1 MCFGQVKR
9 YSLKFGFYETE
20 STGVLRVTH
29 RNIHIHEVILEPNA
43 IEIRFSS
50 SDPDDKLLK
59 RYGEIHGTTFAWRV
73 QLAGLIETDSLQICS
88 EGREFVMRKQEGGQ
102 WGRLSSSATAIRSS
116 NYSTPRNY
124 GPSLSSYRYSAS
136 SYTPSTRPPPPPSAN
151 AGPTPEPSYA
161 SGSMTLTRSST
172 SAASTG
178 SALTRS
184 SSVSPGYQRSLY
196 TTPAAARSAAF
207 SPSTFASGQGGQSYA
222 AAATGARS
230 YGPSMGHSP
239 SSYSLSSAA
248 SGPPVAAGGGTAP
261 QATATNNSPPT
272 AVRSR
277 SSSAIASY
285 RSVNVA
291 QLNQQARE
299 RAERDEK
306 AREYKEWEER
316 ERIRSEM
323 EEAPIADFRKKY
335 TGARSYGPSMGH
347 SPSSYSLSSAASGP
361 PVAAGGGTAPQA
373 TATNNSPP
381 TAVRSRS
388 SSAIASYRS
397 VNLTQ
402 LNQQARERAER
413 DEKAREYKEWE
424 ERERIRS
431 EMEEAPI
438 ADFRKKYTGRSS
450 TGTTMS
456 PGYAQF
462 SKAVT
467 SRSELGAAT
476 LTRPDYPGNSAGA
489 VPPAPA
495 DPPRYTSSYTGYKPT
510 ATVQPFEDRGVAT
523 VQPGFT
529 GLRNIGNTCF
539 MNATLQMLVNNIELK
554 TYFLERHYKLDV
566 NPNNPLGFRGRLA
579 DAFADFMRHM
589 WNCQNRAIEPAKI
602 KELVAEKASQ
612 FANFAQHDAHEFL
625 SFLLDG
631 LHEDL
636 NRVSNEAWYNH
647 TLRNDS
653 IFVDLFHGQLKSRLQ
668 CPKCDRVSIT
678 FDPFVYLPVPFP
690 KVKKTTTLYFWP
702 IDPLL
707 KPLEITVQYSSE
719 GTIQDL
725 LGALSE
731 VVRVPTKALRLV
743 EVFSH
748 RIQKIFSP
756 SDKASEICSGDVL
769 YAFQVHDAADCN
781 EPVIELLVVQRQLYS
796 STLRY
801 ACNECGRSTGRLKA
815 CEACYNA
822 YYCNKEC
829 QLANW
834 NTGGH
839 RDECRRRTTAD
850 YVGQPFMVSL
860 PRSQLTYQ
868 HLIRVLEA
876 RCRFSVDIFQPPQLS
891 NSSEE
896 NEASVREGSDGSN
909 PEEKKVGAPPMLH
922 RASASHSPSPSTAGS
937 TPRRQTVM
945 PEQRKKPEFKM
956 FLVRKLADQAHVLG
970 DTIVDDKTEWIPG
983 EPLELE
989 SGTYL
994 SINWYN
1000 LRNGRPFMSV
1010 ENRRA
1015 LQIDNER
1022 SEQLAK
1028 QLRKFTSGGSC
1039 GDPTLQDMLGMFSE
1053 TERLKPEESW
1063 YCNKCRDHV
1072 EATKKLELFRLPPVL
1087 IVQLKRFV
1095 YTATYQTMHRRSKD
1109 ERRVIYPIGN
1119 LDMSPF
1125 LAETAPAGQN
1135 TVYDLTGVVCHSGSS
1150 YFGHYVS
1157 IGRLAGFDSTET
1169 VVDWRLFDDSIV
1181 SKQSVNN
1188 VQSDDAYLL
1197 FYKQR
1202 GVPTKSI
1209 FRTKSSSLQE
1219 IPVVEKVHKF
1229 LNIFYKAATWES
1241 LVHNRVVSL
1250 VLHLRAELH
1259 MKL

>member
-1 MCFGQVKR
+1 MYSDSDSEYELDDSVTIGDIFDDIGHVPPNSNNCSEDEGIRDVQSDDDLEMASCSSDIDEPIVLVSVD
-9 YSLKFGFYETE
+9 SLKFGFYETE

-29 RNIHIHEVILEPNA
+29 RNIHIHEIILEPNA

-50 SDPDDKLLK
+50 SDPDDRLLK
-59 RYGEIHGTTFAWRV
+59 RYGEVQGTTFAWRV

-102 WGRLSSSATAIRSS
+102 WGRLSSSATAIRSGS
-116 NYSTPRNY
+116 YTTPRNY

-136 SYTPSTRPPPPPSAN
+136 SYTPSTRPPAPPTSGA
-151 AGPTPEPSYA
+151 ATTPEPSYA
-161 SGSMTLTRSST
+161 SGSMTLTRSGT
-172 SAASTG
+172 IASTG

-196 TTPAAARSAAF
+196 TTPAAARSPAF
-207 SPSTFASGQGGQSYA
+207 SPSTFATGPGAQSYA

-230 YGPSMGHSP
+230 YAPSMGHSP
-239 SSYSLSSAA
+239 SSYTLSAAA
-248 SGPPVAAGGGTAP
+248 SGPQAAAVGGTAP
-261 QATATNNSPPT
+261 QAAATNTSPPT
-272 AVRSR
+272 TVRSR

-323 EEAPIADFRKKY
+323 EEQPIADFRK
-335 TGARSYGPSMGH
+335 R
-347 SPSSYSLSSAASGP
+347 
-361 PVAAGGGTAPQA
+361 
-373 TATNNSPP
+373 
-381 TAVRSRS
+381 
-388 SSAIASYRS
+388 
-397 VNLTQ
+397 
-402 LNQQARERAER
+402 
-413 DEKAREYKEWE
+413 
-424 ERERIRS
+424 
-431 EMEEAPI
+431 
-438 ADFRKKYTGRSS
+438 FTGRSS
-450 TGTTMS
+450 TGPVSS

-467 SRSELGAAT
+467 SRTELGA
-476 LTRPDYPGNSAGA
+476 LSRSDYAGNSAGA
-489 VPPAPA
+489 VPPVPA
-495 DPPRYTSSYTGYKPT
+495 DPSRYTSSYKPT
-510 ATVQPFEDRGVAT
+510 ATVQPFEDRGVAS
-523 VQPGFT
+523 VQSGFT

-554 TYFLERHYKLDV
+554 TYFLDRHYKLDV

-579 DAFADFMRHM
+579 DAFADFMRLM

-636 NRVSNEAWYNH
+636 NRVKSKPLTTTVEGDGRSDVDVSNEAWFNH

-690 KVKKTTTLYFWP
+690 KVKKSTTLYFWP

-731 VVRVPTKALRLV
+731 VVRVPSKALRLV

-756 SDKASEICSGDVL
+756 SDKTSDICSGDVL

-801 ACNECGRSTGRLKA
+801 ACNECGKSTGRLKA

-850 YVGQPFMVSL
+850 HVGQPFMVSL

-891 NSSEE
+891 ASSEE
-896 NEASVREGSDGSN
+896 NDISIREGSDGSN
-909 PEEKKVGAPPMLH
+909 QEEKKVGAPPVLH

-970 DTIVDDKTEWIPG
+970 DTIVDDKTG

-1015 LQIDNER
+1015 LQIDTER

-1028 QLRKFTSGGSC
+1028 QLRKFTSGSSS
-1039 GDPTLQDMLGMFSE
+1039 GDPTLHDMLGMFSE

-1109 ERRVIYPIGN
+1109 ERRVIYPIAN
-1119 LDMSPF
+1119 FDMSPF
-1125 LAETAPAGQN
+1125 LAETAPSGQN
-1135 TVYDLTGVVCHSGSS
+1135 TVSEFVSRTVEYMLHVMPVFMCLICDSCYLCFLFPVYDLTGVVCHSGSS

-1209 FRTKSSSLQE
+1209 FRKHYSCDPTEKIETDSNALTTSVTALSMNKINGNPE
-1219 IPVVEKVHKF
+1219 PVMNGEMS
-1229 LNIFYKAATWES
+1229 E
-1241 LVHNRVVSL
+1241 
-1250 VLHLRAELH
+1250 
-1259 MKL
+1259 